1 MPQDVTV
8 DLPFDTPVSEHP
20 EYARARH
27 LRRLSGMD
35 LAGSKAGSEKHPSR
49 ALPQTAART
58 RPHASAEDMIVPM
71 NRFSPAFLFDDRF
84 DANRP
89 DRRLRLPCPIEAG
102 QAVVFPWG
110 SPHAAGP
117 SGLPGAARHLGSGG
131 RGTPDGPRALSVRH
145 S

>member
-1 MPQDVTV
+1 MPQDVTF
-8 DLPFDTPVSEHP
+8 DLPFDTPASEHP

-27 LRRLSGMD
+27 LRRLPDMD
-35 LAGSKAGSEKHPSR
+35 LVGGKAGSEEHVSQ
-49 ALPQTAART
+49 ALPQAAART
-58 RPHASAEDMIVPM
+58 RPHASVEDMIVLM
-71 NRFSPAFLFDDRF
+71 NRFPPAFLFDGRF

-89 DRRLRLPCPIEAG
+89 DRRLRLPCSIEAG

-110 SPHAAGP
+110 SPHAVGP

-131 RGTPDGPRALSVRH
+131 RATPDGPRVLSVRH